1 MMPIYW
7 YLPFI
12 YVLNTYFEEFY
23 VVCFKFH
30 LKYRKL
36 YLNFLMLGI
45 YNDRQKIKILEN
57 EKQVYF

>member
-1 MMPIYW
+1 MMPIFR

-12 YVLNTYFEEFY
+12 YVLNTYFEELY
-23 VVCFKFH
+23 AVCFKFP

-45 YNDRQKIKILEN
+45 YNERQ
-57 EKQVYF
+57 